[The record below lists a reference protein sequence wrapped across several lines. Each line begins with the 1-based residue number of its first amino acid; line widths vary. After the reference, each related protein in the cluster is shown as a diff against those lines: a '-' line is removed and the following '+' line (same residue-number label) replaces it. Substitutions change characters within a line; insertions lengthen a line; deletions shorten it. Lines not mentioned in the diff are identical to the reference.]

1 MIEFLKYSLYL
12 PIILSSIN
20 WLLFGVLS
28 AKTKKKTHTILMIY
42 LMTIF
47 GVQIYS
53 AWLAFNGNYNLHIS
67 HFYFIL
73 QLLLLSY
80 FYYTIC
86 TQQIQKILIKYST
99 LVCFIILS
107 IQYIIHPETYF
118 KFNNLEIF
126 LTSFLLIVYTLF
138 HFYNLLSAKKS
149 FLFFNIGL
157 FFYLFSSTVLF
168 LVGNLLV
175 ILDIG
180 SINFDINNILFI
192 IFQVFVF
199 MEWIK
204 LYFKKE
210 ISKSKKV
217 THGI

>member
-1 MIEFLKYSLYL
+1 MFEFLKYTLYL
-12 PIILSSIN
+12 PILILSIN
-20 WLLFGVLS
+20 ALLFVLL
-28 AKTKKKTHTILMIY
+28 AGKTKKKTHSILMVY
-42 LMTIF
+42 LLVVF

-53 AWLAFNGNYNLHIS
+53 SWLAFNGNYNLHIS

-73 QLLLLSY
+73 QLLVLSY

-86 TQQIQKILIKYST
+86 TQQFQKILIKYST

-107 IQYIIHPETYF
+107 IQYVINPETYF

-126 LTSFLLIVYTLF
+126 LTSYLLIVYTLF

-168 LVGNLLV
+168 LVGNLSV
-175 ILDIG
+175 IIDIG

-192 IFQVFVF
+192 IFHVYVF
-199 MEWIK
+199 MESIQ
-204 LYFKKE
+204 LYLKKE

>member
-1 MIEFLKYSLYL
+1 MFEFLKYTLYL
-12 PIILSSIN
+12 PILILSIN
-20 WLLFGVLS
+20 ALLFVLL
-28 AKTKKKTHTILMIY
+28 AGKTKKKTHSILMVY
-42 LMTIF
+42 LLVVF

-53 AWLAFNGNYNLHIS
+53 AWLAFGGNYNLHIS

-73 QLLLLSY
+73 QLLVLSY

-86 TQQIQKILIKYST
+86 TQQFQKTLIKYST

-107 IQYIIHPETYF
+107 IQYIINPETYF

-168 LVGNLLV
+168 LVGNLSL
-175 ILDIG
+175 IIDIG
-180 SINFDINNILFI
+180 SINFDINNILYI
-192 IFQVFVF
+192 IFHVFVF